1 MRIGIEFEAFK
12 AVTMEGIAEF
22 HAAQVKADMNGPL
35 ADVCCLVGGVVGGFM
50 VYPFRRV
57 VTASLQRRLFNKVHL
72 EPPPS
77 RWDSLTPNLFCHIL
91 KIWLLIGN

>member
-35 ADVCCLVGGVVGGFM
+35 ADVCCLVRGVVGGFM

-57 VTASLQRRLFNKVHL
+57 VTRKSPETIIQQSTSRASTLQV
-72 EPPPS
+72 
-77 RWDSLTPNLFCHIL
+77 
-91 KIWLLIGN
+91 G